1 MTRKKIGVLLMA
13 YGTPKNK
20 DEIEPYYTHIRRGKK
35 PPKELLDELIER
47 YEMISEM
54 NHFAIITDEQLQ
66 KVVDQLNGKYPAYE
80 FKGYLG
86 LKHISPFIETA
97 IESIKNDGISDI
109 VSLVLAPHYSPL
121 SVKVYNERARKKVDE
136 LGHVKLY
143 SVEQWYDQ
151 PSFIQFWANQLDE
164 IFQQMNEVERE
175 KSVVIFSAHSL
186 PTRILEIHDPY
197 PTQLKETARLI
208 AERVEIPHYRLGW
221 QSAGRTPEP
230 WLEPDVKDLTRELH
244 EQEGFT
250 SFIYCPIGFVAEHM
264 EVLYD
269 NDIEC
274 KAITDELGVRYY
286 RPAMPNTHPLFI
298 DCVSQVISRKLF
310 QEGVLK

>member
-54 NHFAIITDEQLQ
+54 NHFAKITDEQLQ

-143 SVEQWYDQ
+143 SVKQWYDQ
-151 PSFIQFWANQLDE
+151 PSFIQFWANQIDK